1 MADTLAWDDDYEGF
15 LNNMRQNCVL
25 LANYNKRLYEHYKSL
40 AKWYKIPVIFLSS
53 LNSVF
58 SLSATTFMPQE
69 TVSIANSLISL
80 ACSILVSIAMYL
92 KIEDILE
99 KENASAR
106 AFYLLSVN
114 VFKTLS
120 LKREHRVD
128 DPKSFVDDCLSQYN
142 KLVDNSCL
150 ASLKLKDKLAPLDAF
165 MYAVKEELSNSGS
178 LESLEKGL

>member
-1 MADTLAWDDDYEGF
+1 
-15 LNNMRQNCVL
+15 
-25 LANYNKRLYEHYKSL
+25 
-40 AKWYKIPVIFLSS
+40 
-53 LNSVF
+53 
-58 SLSATTFMPQE
+58 
-69 TVSIANSLISL
+69 
-80 ACSILVSIAMYL
+80 MYL